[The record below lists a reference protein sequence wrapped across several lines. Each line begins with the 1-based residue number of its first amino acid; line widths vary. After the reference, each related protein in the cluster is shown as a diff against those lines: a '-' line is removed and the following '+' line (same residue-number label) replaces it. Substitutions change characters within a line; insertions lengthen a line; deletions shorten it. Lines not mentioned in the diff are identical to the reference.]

1 MNRLLAISLAA
12 LVAVQALLGGGGG
25 GGVLCLGGG
34 HHHSEAETTHC
45 DSACG
50 HESAWPL
57 PVPSENQHDD
67 CGCTDIEFVATD
79 LAAFPKGDGGAEAT
93 PDVIAWADPGIVFF
107 RRAHG
112 WVRGAPLST
121 PVRSGWCPTAREHRE
136 CSPDPVKP
144 VCF

>member
-12 LVAVQALLGGGGG
+12 LVSVQALLGGGGG

-34 HHHSEAETTHC
+34 HHHSEAESTHC

-57 PVPSENQHDD
+57 PVPSEDQHDD

-107 RRAHG
+107 GARTDGCGGLRSPPRFDPGGARRLASIAS
-112 WVRGAPLST
+112 VRLIL
-121 PVRSGWCPTAREHRE
+121 
-136 CSPDPVKP
+136 
-144 VCF
+144 